1 MNNRIR
7 GIKMFQILLFGCLLM
22 TLYQACNN
30 EPVDFVKITDT
41 DSDGM
46 ADDIDN
52 CPLISNPDQGD
63 IDNDGIG
70 DVCDNDSDNDGVS
83 DTEDNCPSIPN
94 PDQKDADGDGIG
106 DVCDDIVT
114 FDPMAIC
121 NNGFADIYP
130 CQNYDLIALVPIEDL
145 GGPGA
150 TGNDCWGW
158 VDPETQKEYAL
169 VGTSTGTAFVDIS
182 VANAPIVVGTLPTAT
197 IDSPWRDMKVYES
210 YAFIV
215 ADNAINHGMQIFDL
229 RHLRNVENTP
239 ETFTADVN
247 YTFFG
252 NAEFGHAHNIAID
265 EVSGYAYLLG
275 TPLGTLFVDIENPLN
290 PLSANGLDEYTHD
303 AQVVVYQGPDL
314 EHFGKEIFIGCNE
327 DEIVI
332 TDVTNKANPVEL
344 SRISYNNV
352 GYTHQGWLTEDMT
365 YFILGDELDE
375 LNFGNKTRTLIFDL
389 SDLDNPTY
397 YFQYLGPT
405 SAIDHNGY
413 VKDNLFYQASYT
425 AGVRIIDIADIGNA
439 NIGEMGYFDTYPENN
454 NTDFN
459 GAWNVYPFF
468 PSGNIIISDIN
479 RGLFVIRKNAQ

>member
-1 MNNRIR
+1 MIFHL
-7 GIKMFQILLFGCLLM
+7 G
-22 TLYQACNN
+22 CNN
-30 EPVDFVKITDT
+30 EPVDFVFIKDT
-41 DSDGM
+41 DNDGV

-52 CPLISNPDQGD
+52 CPLISNPDQAD
-63 IDNDGIG
+63 MDNDGIG
-70 DVCDNDSDNDGVS
+70 DVCDNDSDNDGVP

-106 DVCDDIVT
+106 DVCDDIIT
-114 FDPMAIC
+114 FNPTAIC
-121 NNGFADIYP
+121 ENGFADIYP
-130 CQNYDLIALVPIEDL
+130 CKDYDLMALVPIEDL
-145 GGPGA
+145 GGPGS

-169 VGTSTGTAFVDIS
+169 MGTSTGTAFVDIS
-182 VANAPIVVGTLPTAT
+182 VANAPVIVGTLPTAT
-197 IDSPWRDMKVYES
+197 IASPWRDVKVYEN

-229 RHLRNVENTP
+229 RHLRNVDSAP

-265 EVSGYAYLLG
+265 EVNAFAYLLG

-290 PLSANGLDEYTHD
+290 PLDANGLTEYTHD
-303 AQVVVYQGPDL
+303 AQVVVYHGPDT
-314 EHFGKEIFIGCNE
+314 EHDGKEIFIGCNE
-327 DEIVI
+327 DKIVI

-352 GYTHQGWLTEDMT
+352 GYTHQGWLTEDMK

-375 LNFGNKTRTLIFDL
+375 QNFGNKTRMLVFDF

-397 YFQYLGPT
+397 YFDYYGPT
-405 SAIDHNGY
+405 HAIDHNGY
-413 VKDNLFYQASYT
+413 VKGNVFYQASYT
-425 AGVRIIDIADIGNA
+425 AGVRIIDITNIQDA
-439 NIGEMGYFDTYPENN
+439 NMEEVGYFDTYPENN
-454 NTDFN
+454 NIEFN
-459 GAWNVYPFF
+459 GAWSVYPYF

-479 RGLFVIRKNAQ
+479 RGLFVIRKSVQ